1 MTVSNVING
10 RDHKVSAAMRKQVL
24 EKIDELEF
32 VPDASARLLRTGR
45 SNIIALVYPSEPALL
60 SNQHDA
66 VLLGAVEQHVSEGD
80 RHLMI
85 WAAKNVGITAGNLRR
100 WRIDGAICYG
110 TYNTEADDLQRKSD
124 VPIVFVDNYS
134 ESPSVKRVR
143 VDDYRG
149 GELAARR
156 LLEAGHRRLGFVGPP
171 IDEVGVVSERYRGFR
186 AAIAAA
192 GERVDQVRVEC
203 APRFQDAAE
212 CVRELSTRADP
223 PTGLFAAADI
233 IALGLLHGFLGEGIG
248 VPDQV
253 SLIGFDDIPEAARGL
268 PSRGVPALT
277 TIHQDVAKKARAAVE
292 MLDDLIERDGDVANR
307 PPLPVELVE
316 RDSVGPPPR

>member
-1 MTVSNVING
+1 MTVSNVINR
-10 RDHKVSAAMRKQVL
+10 RDHKVSPAMRKRVR
-24 EKIDELEF
+24 EKIDELGF
-32 VPDASARLLRTGR
+32 VSDASARVLKTRR
-45 SNIIALVYPSEPALL
+45 SNIIALVYPSDPALL

-85 WAAKNVGITAGNLRR
+85 WAARNVVATAGNLRR

-110 TYNTEADDLQRKSD
+110 TYNTQVDDLVEKSD

-134 ESPSVKRVR
+134 ESPLVKRVR

-149 GELAARR
+149 GELAAER

-171 IDEVGVVSERYRGFR
+171 IDEVGVVSERYRGFQ
-186 AAIAAA
+186 AAIAASRK
-192 GERVDQVRVEC
+192 RVDQVRVEC
-203 APRFQDAAE
+203 APRFEDAAE
-212 CVRELSTRADP
+212 SVRLLTTRADP
-223 PTGLFAAADI
+223 PTGVFAAADI
-233 IALGLLHGFLGEGIG
+233 IALGLLNGFLSNGIG

-253 SLIGFDDIPEAARGL
+253 SLIGFDDIPEASRGV

-277 TIHQDVAKKARAAVE
+277 TIHQNVAEKARAAVE
-292 MLDDLIERDGDVANR
+292 MLDDLIEHDGHVPNR
-307 PPLPVELVE
+307 PPLPVKLVE
-316 RDSVGPPPR
+316 RDSVGLPPP